1 MLRSFLLGVFLF
13 VAGGAAAQS
22 CPDFYRFVDFGLKGQ
37 DGIIYRGGTL
47 LRAENTNR
55 EALLLTER
63 TTCLDVT
70 ILAKDGRGNPVPV
83 VSSINYDPAKT
94 GLDLDELQVASEQNV
109 QIVAEGLAEKHRDYV
124 ARAGNKRFQGAQ
136 YLCVPVSTSEVS
148 CQIVSPFEG
157 TIPLIATCVV
167 GECVLPAFG
176 INAQLMVRASWSVA
190 PSMMSDPMR
199 VGEDVSKMVQQI
211 YGFLAPLSASL

>member
-94 GLDLDELQVASEQNV
+94 GLGLDELRVTSEQNV
-109 QIVAEGLAEKHRDYV
+109 QNVAEGLAEK
-124 ARAGNKRFQGAQ
+124 
-136 YLCVPVSTSEVS
+136 LS
-148 CQIVSPFEG
+148 
-157 TIPLIATCVV
+157 LIH
-167 GECVLPAFG
+167 
-176 INAQLMVRASWSVA
+176 I
-190 PSMMSDPMR
+190 
-199 VGEDVSKMVQQI
+199 
-211 YGFLAPLSASL
+211 